1 MRYFDRHR
9 KRLTKHLYIR
19 GTLKNVEGEKEVK
32 IESSAGVPFDKIEI
46 SGKTTQP
53 LKDQAE
59 KYKAYFENLDNYTL
73 AGVSGAYVI
82 KLPDEW
88 QGKKLTYLA
97 NVNNALDGVAL
108 YLSDGESFLF
118 SSTKAL
124 LDASGA
130 TSSVTSSA
138 YTHLI
143 LTGIMSED
151 VEDENGN
158 ILSLP
163 IKITEFWQGHSLAV
177 TSSVVCP
184 DFPSP
189 IKNTSSDETKIV
201 LYENGRLKDEISIP
215 PSIVV
220 NGKEVPLLF
229 SKWDKLTIDGNG
241 GKVIYTEGSWQR
253 VLTGKEVWRLSQSAH
268 DNGYGEFYYTPTGE
282 QFNVTPA
289 DFTGYCNCLVSAKWA
304 DSAPKNSF
312 IVTSEKTTS
321 THSGIFMFCTDK
333 VTSLADIKI
342 WLQERYAE
350 GNPVIFIVKR
360 TTSNT
365 ITHDITSTELGQA
378 LLGLFM
384 ERGVDGTLE
393 VESELGISSLRCSY
407 YSQENEDKVVL
418 TVSYQ
423 NETGEALMNDKTY
436 NVRRGSKYQIV
447 SPQIDGYEP
456 SEKEVFGVADG
467 DLTIILKYKEVSN
480 ATL

>member
-1 MRYFDRHR
+1 MNSFESNARCQDKHR
-9 KRLTKHLYIR
+9 YIR
-19 GTLKNVEGEKEVK
+19 GTRKNVFSDGSVE
-32 IESSAGVPFDKIEI
+32 IFSSAGVPFDKIEI

-220 NGKEVPLLF
+220 NGKVVPLLF

-304 DSAPKNSF
+304 DSAPENSF

-333 VTSLADIKI
+333 ATSLDDIKI

-350 GNPVIFIVKR
+350 GNGVMVIVKR
-360 TTSNT
+360 TKANT
-365 ITHDITSTELGQA
+365 IAHDITSTGLGQ
-378 LLGLFM
+378 LLLSLVVSKG
-384 ERGVDGTLE
+384 ENGTLG
-393 VESELGISSLRCSY
+393 VENSLGISLLDVDYFS
-407 YSQENEDKVVL
+407 EANEDKATLML
-418 TVSYQ
+418 TFLNENGEKIADDKSYS
-423 NETGEALMNDKTY
+423 
-436 NVRRGSKYQIV
+436 VRKGSSYEII
-447 SPQIDGYEP
+447 PPHIEGYTKEGKIKGII
-456 SEKEVFGVADG
+456 EKDTTL
-467 DLTIILKYKEVSN
+467 DLIYKEAKDVS
-480 ATL
+480 L